1 MGVLVGVPD
10 EVDELEGVAEA
21 LEVVVA
27 LMVLVGVFE
36 GVELGVVD

>member
-1 MGVLVGVPD
+1 MVGVPD